1 MASTT
6 AMPLPLRASASNRFL
21 RVFMNH
27 LATAAAVGSTILV
40 MAPLI
45 AIFAYLLFMGASS
58 LNLAFFTQVPK
69 PVGEAG
75 GGMANSI
82 LGSGI
87 LLAIASLMGVPIGIA
102 GGIYIAEFGRNKRLA
117 NMVRFTADVL
127 NGVPSIVMGIAIYT
141 LIVVPQ
147 KHFSALAGGVALGI
161 MMIPTITRTT
171 EEMLLMVPLNV
182 REAALG
188 LGVPNWRSVLSITLR
203 TASPGVITGCMLAFA
218 RVAGETAPLLFTAFG
233 NQFWST
239 SVNQPIA
246 ALPLQIFV
254 YALSP
259 YDEWHRLAWAGALV
273 LIVLIVVSVA
283 LVRYVRA
290 RSFERGKL
298 VGVAIEVSD
307 LNAWYGTN
315 HTLQSI
321 SLKIPAN
328 HATALIGPSGCG
340 KSTFVRCLNRMHETN
355 PIGRVTG
362 TVRVGPTDIYAQ
374 TSPVEVRRRIGM
386 VFQRPNPFPT
396 MSIYDNVA
404 SGLRLNG
411 FRNRKVLD
419 EVVERSLQQAALWDE
434 VKNDLKKKSGASLSG
449 GQQQRLCIARAL
461 AVDPEVMLMDEPASA
476 LDPVSTAKIED
487 LIFQLKTQ
495 YTIVIVTHN
504 MQQAARVAENTGFFL
519 NGKLV
524 EFDATHKIFT
534 NPTDKRT
541 EDYIT
546 GRFG

>member
-6 AMPLPLRASASNRFL
+6 AMPPLRARASNRFL
-21 RVFMNH
+21 RVVVNH
-27 LATAAAVGSTILV
+27 LATVAAVGSTILV

-45 AIFAYLLFMGASS
+45 AIFAYLLFKGASS
-58 LNLAFFTQVPK
+58 LNLAFFTQIPK
-69 PVGEAG
+69 PVGEVG

-102 GGIYIAEFGRNKRLA
+102 GGIYVAEFGRNKRLA

-141 LIVVPQ
+141 LLVAGRGY
-147 KHFSALAGGVALGI
+147 SAVSGGVALGI

-233 NQFWST
+233 NQYWST
-239 SVNQPIA
+239 SLTQPIA

-283 LVRYVRA
+283 LVRYVA
-290 RSFERGKL
+290 GRG
-298 VGVAIEVSD
+298 
-307 LNAWYGTN
+307 
-315 HTLQSI
+315 TL
-321 SLKIPAN
+321 K
-328 HATALIGPSGCG
+328 
-340 KSTFVRCLNRMHETN
+340 
-355 PIGRVTG
+355 
-362 TVRVGPTDIYAQ
+362 
-374 TSPVEVRRRIGM
+374 
-386 VFQRPNPFPT
+386 
-396 MSIYDNVA
+396 
-404 SGLRLNG
+404 
-411 FRNRKVLD
+411 
-419 EVVERSLQQAALWDE
+419 
-434 VKNDLKKKSGASLSG
+434 GAS
-449 GQQQRLCIARAL
+449 
-461 AVDPEVMLMDEPASA
+461 
-476 LDPVSTAKIED
+476 
-487 LIFQLKTQ
+487 
-495 YTIVIVTHN
+495 
-504 MQQAARVAENTGFFL
+504 
-519 NGKLV
+519 
-524 EFDATHKIFT
+524 
-534 NPTDKRT
+534 
-541 EDYIT
+541 
-546 GRFG
+546 